1 MSLSVA
7 SRVRIGHA
15 RTVTRRTVPATT
27 TDAASVDALV
37 TALTELRDELAD
49 IRFPLTVPS
58 AGPAST
64 EAGRILRQ
72 LDDYLLPR
80 LSRPDAPLLVVVGG
94 STGAGKSTL
103 VNSVVRAPVSPSGV
117 LRPTT
122 MAPVLVSHPADTA
135 WYAEGQLLPELPRT
149 TGLTSEP
156 GSLRIIAA
164 PGMIPG
170 LALLD
175 APDFDSVVAANRR
188 TAEQLLAAADL
199 WLFVTTAA
207 RYADAVPWEVL
218 RTAGARGTALAIVL
232 DRVPPGAEQAI
243 GHHLDEL
250 LERNGLAGTRRF
262 VVPETKVDGQGLLA
276 ERLVDPLCDW
286 LAQLATDAGKRSTV
300 VRQTVFGAV
309 TALAPALR
317 DLALA
322 ADEQVAAA
330 GALDEGVRAA
340 WTTALTSV
348 ERGSGD
354 GTVLRGEALTRWQD
368 FVGSGQLV
376 HALQAHLGRLRD
388 RVGAALT
395 GRQAPGG
402 QLRDALAAGLVT
414 VITSAAADAEDQVRA
429 VWATQPGLL
438 AAVPAAPDARADAQR
453 AVRLWQG
460 RLPDLVRGEPADGR
474 RGLPRTQVEATT
486 LLVTIAVCASRTY
499 APTAAE
505 LAVTGGLHGGDQA
518 LLDRVFAD
526 EKLRDLAQR
535 ARAELGRFVRD
546 LFDARL
552 GRYLVTL
559 DTAAV
564 PAELP
569 DRLRAVAGATRAA
582 LETAGPGGAPPSD
595 SDAGTGG
602 GRPGG
607 GAAGTARIRGV
618 RAGGA
623 GEAA

>member
-15 RTVTRRTVPATT
+15 RTVTRRTAPAKT
-27 TDAASVDALV
+27 TDTASVDALV
-37 TALTELRDELAD
+37 TALTELRAELAD
-49 IRFPLTVPS
+49 VRLPLDVPS

-64 EAGRILRQ
+64 DAARILRQ

-122 MAPVLVSHPADTA
+122 MAPVLVSHPADTT
-135 WYAEGQLLPELPRT
+135 WYVEGNLLPGLPRT

-188 TAEQLLAAADL
+188 AAEQLLAAADL

-207 RYADAVPWEVL
+207 RYGDAVPWEVL
-218 RTAGARGTALAIVL
+218 RTAGARGTSLAIVL

-262 VVPETKVDGQGLLA
+262 VVPETQVDGQGLLA

-286 LAQLATDAGKRSTV
+286 LAQLASDAGKRSIV

-309 TALAPALR
+309 TALVPALR

-322 ADEQVAAA
+322 ADDQVAASN
-330 GALDEGVRAA
+330 ALEQEVRAA
-340 WTTALTSV
+340 RGAALTAV

-354 GTVLRGEALTRWQD
+354 GTLLRGEALTRWQD
-368 FVGSGQLV
+368 FVASGQLV
-376 HALQAHLGRLRD
+376 HALHAHLGRMRD

-395 GRQAPGG
+395 GRQTPGG
-402 QLRDALAAGLVT
+402 QLRAALATGLAK

-429 VWATQPGLL
+429 VWASQPGLL
-438 AAVPAAPDARADAQR
+438 AAVPPAPDAHAGAER

-460 RLPDLVRGEPADGR
+460 RLADLVRGEADGGR
-474 RGLPRTQVEATT
+474 RNLPKARVAATT
-486 LLVTIAVCASRTY
+486 LLVTVAVCASQTY

-505 LAVTGGLHGGDQA
+505 LAVAGGLHGGDQA
-518 LLDRVFAD
+518 LLDRVFA
-526 EKLRDLAQR
+526 EERMRDLAQR
-535 ARAELGRFVRD
+535 ARTELGRYVRD
-546 LFDARL
+546 LFDGWL
-552 GRYLVTL
+552 GRYLSTL

-564 PAELP
+564 PADLP
-569 DRLRAVAGATRAA
+569 DRLRAAAQATGAA
-582 LETAGPGGAPPSD
+582 LD
-595 SDAGTGG
+595 
-602 GRPGG
+602 PGG
-607 GAAGTARIRGV
+607 G
-618 RAGGA
+618 
-623 GEAA
+623 EAA

>member
-7 SRVRIGHA
+7 SRVRIGHPH
-15 RTVTRRTVPATT
+15 TVTRRTAPATS

-37 TALTELRDELAD
+37 TALTGLRAELAD
-49 IRFPLTVPS
+49 VQFPLSVPS

-80 LSRPDAPLLVVVGG
+80 LSRLDAPLLVVVGG

-103 VNSVVRAPVSPSGV
+103 VNSVVRAPVTPSGV

-122 MAPVLVSHPADTA
+122 MAPVLVSHPTDTT
-135 WYAEGQLLPELPRT
+135 WYTEGHLLPGLPRT
-149 TGLTSEP
+149 TGLTGEP

-188 TAEQLLAAADL
+188 AAEQLLAAADL

-207 RYADAVPWEVL
+207 RYGDAVPWEVL
-218 RTAGARGTALAIVL
+218 RTAGARGTALAVVL
-232 DRVPPGAEQAI
+232 DRVPAGAEEAI
-243 GHHLDEL
+243 GNHLDEL
-250 LERNGLAGTRRF
+250 FERNGLAGTRRF
-262 VVPETKVDGQGLLA
+262 VVPETQVDGQGLLA

-286 LAQLATDAGKRSTV
+286 LAQLATDAGKRATV

-309 TALAPALR
+309 SALAPALR

-322 ADEQVAAA
+322 ADDQVAAA
-330 GALDEGVRAA
+330 SALDQEVRAA
-340 WTTALTSV
+340 WTATMTSV

-354 GTVLRGEALTRWQD
+354 GTVLRGEALARWQD

-376 HALQAHLGRLRD
+376 HALQAHLGRMRD

-395 GRQAPGG
+395 GRQTPGG
-402 QLRDALAAGLVT
+402 QLRAALAAGLVT
-414 VITSAAADAEDQVRA
+414 VIASAAADAEDQVRA
-429 VWATQPGLL
+429 VWAAQPDLL
-438 AAVPAAPDARADAQR
+438 AAVPPAPDARANAER
-453 AVRLWQG
+453 AVRRWHG
-460 RLPDLVRGEPADGR
+460 RLPELVRGALAGGR
-474 RGLPRTQVEATT
+474 RGLPRSQLEATM
-486 LLVTIAVCASRTY
+486 LLVTIAVCASRTL

-505 LAVTGGLHGGDQA
+505 LAVAGGLHGGDQA
-518 LLDRVFAD
+518 LLDRVFA
-526 EKLRDLAQR
+526 EERMRDVAQR
-535 ARAELGRFVRD
+535 ARAELGREVRD

-552 GRYLVTL
+552 GRYLDTL
-559 DTAAV
+559 DSAAAPADV
-564 PAELP
+564 PA
-569 DRLRAVAGATRAA
+569 RLRAAAQATAAA
-582 LETAGPGGAPPSD
+582 LETAGAGGPA
-595 SDAGTGG
+595 AEA
-602 GRPGG
+602 RPGG
-607 GAAGTARIRGV
+607 DPAGAAPTPGA